1 MENNKEKRD
10 YQKETYMQLR
20 VIAVMMKK
28 GGGYIIFSELNQYP
42 LKEQYRIVNEID
54 ARIKEKEGKKK

>member
-20 VIAVMMKK
+20 VIALMMKK
-28 GGGYIIFSELNQYP
+28 VGRYISFLELNQYP
-42 LKEQYRIVNEID
+42 LEEQYRIVNEID
-54 ARIKEKEGKKK
+54 AHIKEKEGKKK